1 MSSLPPPLLIV
12 EDDPALCAYLAAAL
26 GAEGYAVRRAQDRAG
41 ALSAFATPPSPEIVL
56 LDLGLPPQ
64 PGTMVEGLRLLDEL
78 LQRAPAAKIIVL
90 TGQDEDAAAFEAI
103 RRGAFDFLI
112 KPVALE
118 TLTQALKR
126 AALFVR
132 QEERMGAGG
141 EARLNLT
148 ARIGEGPAEIAAAA
162 EEQLLR
168 KVLSESAWNIAEVA
182 RRLGLSRE
190 NVYYYL
196 KKYGLQRPQ

>member
-1 MSSLPPPLLIV
+1 MTRPTPPLLIV

-26 GAEGYAVRRAQDRAG
+26 GAEGYAVRPAHDRAG
-41 ALSAFATPPSPEIVL
+41 ALSAFATLPSPEIVL

-118 TLTQALKR
+118 TLIQALKR
-126 AALFVR
+126 AALFAR

>member
-26 GAEGYAVRRAQDRAG
+26 GTEGYAVRPAQDRAG
-41 ALSAFATPPSPEIVL
+41 ALSAFATLPSPEIVL
-56 LDLGLPPQ
+56 IDLGLPPQ

-103 RRGAFDFLI
+103 RHGAFDFLI

-118 TLTQALKR
+118 TLKQALKR
-126 AALFVR
+126 AALFAR